1 MLLLMI
7 NTAVLLVPSASTNT
21 TNITLRSLTPVEP
34 SSTIPPNFVGLSME
48 VTGTEGLLKPPTAK
62 LLQNLFSLTGPAPH
76 AGPNVRVGG
85 DGPKTDNPPGRIM
98 NGIRGEE
105 AVRELLDTPR

>member
-1 MLLLMI
+1 MLLLLGVIMLLLMI

-62 LLQNLFSLTGPAPH
+62 LLQNLFSLTVESSRCRPH
-76 AGPNVRVGG
+76 
-85 DGPKTDNPPGRIM
+85 
-98 NGIRGEE
+98 
-105 AVRELLDTPR
+105 